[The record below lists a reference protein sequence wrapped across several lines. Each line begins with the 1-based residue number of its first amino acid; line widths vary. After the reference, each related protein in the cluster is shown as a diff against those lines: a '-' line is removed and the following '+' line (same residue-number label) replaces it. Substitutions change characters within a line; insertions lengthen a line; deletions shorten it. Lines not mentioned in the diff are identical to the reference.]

1 MTLIRP
7 SRRAFLQ
14 LSGALSVVGPSA
26 IPFALQLAA
35 AGSAAGL
42 GTPPDYK
49 ALICI
54 FQYGGND
61 ANNSIVATDTD
72 SYGRYFALRNI
83 GQDPIAL
90 MPPGTA
96 PTALGQINPVTR
108 RSVSSLAQ
116 PEAWGG
122 VLPIVPKTAQAIPA
136 GTNATTRTFGLHP
149 ALAPLVPLYT
159 AGRLAVL
166 ANVGSLLQPLTK
178 AQYTGRKAPIPANL
192 FSHNDQQN
200 TWQAGGIEG
209 ANVGWGGQFGDLI
222 LSMNGANSIF
232 TAMSTAGNAVFLAG
246 QKVVQYQTTTNTS
259 PAIAIRSTTS
269 TSLLGSSTAPGLLKG
284 LITDTS
290 PVSDFASD
298 YATVVQRSLDATA
311 NLNGAMT
318 TAAVTAVPAVP
329 TYTNPVT
336 GNTTTNN
343 LAVQLRAIARIIAAA
358 PALGLKRQVFFVS
371 MGGHDSHDGQN
382 TAQPDNL
389 SKLANAMAYLDT
401 VLSNMN
407 GVDMRSQ
414 VTTFTASDFSRTL
427 TSNGDG
433 TDHAWGGHHFIM
445 GGAVKGG
452 DIYGQFPTIGVDA
465 GSFNNPDV
473 AGAAIIPTTSV
484 DQYAATLGAWFGAT
498 PTDLATII
506 PRLKNYP
513 TANLGFV

>member
-14 LSGALSVVGPSA
+14 LSGALSVVGPGA
-26 IPFALQLAA
+26 VPFALQMAA

-42 GTPPDYK
+42 TAPPDYK

-72 SYGRYFALRNI
+72 SWGRYFALRNI
-83 GQDPIAL
+83 GQEPIAL

-96 PTALGQINPVTR
+96 PTPLGQVNPVTR

-149 ALAPLVPLYT
+149 ALAPLLPLYS

-166 ANVGSLLQPLTK
+166 ANVGTLLQPLTK

-209 ANVGWGGQFGDLI
+209 ANVGWGGQFGDLV
-222 LSMNGANSIF
+222 LSMNGTNSIF

-246 QKVVQYQTTTNTS
+246 QKVVQYQTTTNTT
-259 PAIAIRSTTS
+259 PAVAIRAATG
-269 TSLLGSSTAPGLLKG
+269 TSLLGSTTAPGLMKG
-284 LITDTS
+284 MITDTS

-298 YATVVQRSLDATA
+298 YAAVVQRSLDATS
-311 NLNGAMT
+311 NLNGAMSG
-318 TAAVTAVPAVP
+318 AAVTAIPAVP
-329 TYTNPVT
+329 TYVNPVT
-336 GNTTTNN
+336 GATTTNP
-343 LAVQLRAIARIIAAA
+343 LAVQLHAIARIIAAA
-358 PALGLKRQVFFVS
+358 PTLGLKRQVFFVS

-401 VLSNMN
+401 VLSNIN
-407 GVDMRSQ
+407 GVDMRAQ

-445 GGAVKGG
+445 GGAVNGG
-452 DIYGQFPTIGVDA
+452 DIYGQFPTIGVDS
-465 GSFNNPDV
+465 GSFNNPDMT
-473 AGAAIIPTTSV
+473 GAAIIPTTSV
-484 DQYAATLGAWFGAT
+484 DQYAATLGAWFGAQ